1 MKNEMDVQRLCSI
14 SDKSPL
20 RTLMAG
26 GGGHCSG
33 DSSSEVGVKAGEH
46 LKQRPSI
53 NDLMATAGFRAANT
67 DSRH

>member
-26 GGGHCSG
+26 GGGTVPETAVQKWALKLVSI
-33 DSSSEVGVKAGEH
+33 SSSVPA
-46 LKQRPSI
+46 
-53 NDLMATAGFRAANT
+53 LMT
-67 DSRH
+67 